1 MKRNIPSSRASTV
14 VSRLLIAFESTEYR
28 WLWASS
34 FFSSMTLVTGQLAQ
48 GWLVLRIT
56 DSPLWVG
63 LVAGIQGLGLV
74 SFGAFG
80 GTLVDRLDAR
90 KVLALAYLINASLVL
105 ALGVLEL
112 SGNIAL
118 WHLLVAAVFQGGCNA
133 VQLPALNTMIYRIA
147 GPQRLLN
154 AIAARMMAMNLSRL
168 VGSLAAGG
176 LIAKFGVGSCYL
188 YAGSSTYVAVA
199 LLLLVKGTFRDP
211 SNREPFWHSMGQGL
225 KYVWSNKPIRM
236 LLLLSLAMEAFG
248 FSHFVMIPVMA
259 RDVLHVGPS
268 GLGYLSAASGFGAMV
283 STIIIASLGDYK
295 HKGAL
300 LVATAGAAGLS
311 LVFFALSP
319 WFLVSLVAVTMVGG
333 SLMAYDVSIGTVFQL
348 LNPDAVRGRVLG
360 LYGLT
365 FGFTPVG
372 GFLAGAIAF
381 AVSAPFA
388 LSIFGVLIVA
398 NILRISRPVI
408 RLRPTRDS
416 IDGVI

>member
-1 MKRNIPSSRASTV
+1 MKAFVSTIDI
-14 VSRLLIAFESTEYR
+14 RP
-28 WLWASS
+28 
-34 FFSSMTLVTGQLAQ
+34 Q
-48 GWLVLRIT
+48 
-56 DSPLWVG
+56 
-63 LVAGIQGLGLV
+63 VAGIQGLGLV
-74 SFGAFG
+74 GFGAFG

-90 KVLALAYLINASLVL
+90 KVLALAYLTNASLIL

-112 SGNIAL
+112 SGDIAL

-154 AIAARMMAMNLSRL
+154 AIAARMMAMNLSRI

-188 YAGSSTYVAVA
+188 YAGCSTYVAVA
-199 LLLLVKGTFRDP
+199 LLMLVKGTFRAP
-211 SNREPFWHSMGQGL
+211 SDREPFWHSMGEGL

-283 STIIIASLGDYK
+283 STIIVASLGDYK

-311 LVFFALSP
+311 LVFFAVSPWFLVSLVATAGAAGLSLVFFAVSP

-348 LNPDAVRGRVLG
+348 LAPDAVRGRVLG

-408 RLRPTRDS
+408 RVRPTRDS
-416 IDGVI
+416 SDGVI